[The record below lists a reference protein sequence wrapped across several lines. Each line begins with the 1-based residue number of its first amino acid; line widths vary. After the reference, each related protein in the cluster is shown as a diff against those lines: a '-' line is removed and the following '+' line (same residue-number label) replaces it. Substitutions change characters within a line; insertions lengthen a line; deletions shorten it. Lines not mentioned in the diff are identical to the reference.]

1 MVPYV
6 SIVGKSGSGKT
17 SLIERLIKEFK
28 RRGYRVASVKHCP
41 HGMEIDKPGKDSWK
55 FSQAG
60 SDAVVFSSLDKLVFV
75 KNVDGDSSIAEIL
88 RMIGGDFDLVL
99 IESYKKDRVPKI
111 EVHRKEL
118 GDDFIC
124 PTEALSAIITDEQLK
139 IDKPQFPINDTSAIA
154 DFIEKNFVLK
164 PESDTFLFVNG
175 KQIPIKIFIKDFM
188 AKALIAVVSTLKG
201 IGEIK
206 NLDICIRNKP
216 NSTVTLSDSERSLSQ
231 AAQEDSSLSSE

>member
-88 RMIGGDFDLVL
+88 RIIGGDFDLVL

-124 PTEALSAIITDEQLK
+124 PTESLSAIITDEQLK

-164 PESDTFLFVNG
+164 PESDTSLFVNG

-188 AKALIAVVSTLKG
+188 AKGLIAVVSTLKG

-206 NLDICIRNKP
+206 NLDISIRNSSGQQGTSSPTSKG
-216 NSTVTLSDSERSLSQ
+216 DS
-231 AAQEDSSLSSE
+231 

>member
-88 RMIGGDFDLVL
+88 RIIGGDFDLVL

-124 PTEALSAIITDEQLK
+124 PTKSLSAIITDVQLK

-154 DFIEKNFVLK
+154 DFIERNFVLK
-164 PESDTFLFVNG
+164 PKSDTSLFVNG
-175 KQIPIKIFIKDFM
+175 KQIPIKLFVKDFM
-188 AKALIAVVSTLKG
+188 AKALLAMVSTLKG
-201 IGEIK
+201 VGEIK
-206 NLDICIRNKP
+206 NLDISIRNSSGQQGTSSPASKG
-216 NSTVTLSDSERSLSQ
+216 DS
-231 AAQEDSSLSSE
+231 

>member
-88 RMIGGDFDLVL
+88 RIIGGDFDLVL

-124 PTEALSAIITDEQLK
+124 PTESLSAIITDEQLK

-164 PESDTFLFVNG
+164 PESDTSLFVNG
-175 KQIPIKIFIKDFM
+175 KQIHIKLFVKDFM
-188 AKALIAVVSTLKG
+188 AKALLAMVSTLKG
-201 IGEIK
+201 VGEIK
-206 NLDICIRNKP
+206 NLDISIRNSSGQQGTSSPASKG
-216 NSTVTLSDSERSLSQ
+216 DS
-231 AAQEDSSLSSE
+231 

>member
-1 MVPYV
+1 MPYV

-124 PTEALSAIITDEQLK
+124 PTKSLSAIITDEKLK

-154 DFIEKNFVLK
+154 DFIEKNFVFK
-164 PESDTFLFVNG
+164 PKRDTSLFVNG
-175 KQIPIKIFIKDFM
+175 KQVPIKLFVKDFM
-188 AKALIAVVSTLKG
+188 AKALLAMVSTLKG

-206 NLDICIRNKP
+206 NLDISIRNSSGQQG
-216 NSTVTLSDSERSLSQ
+216 NSSPASKGDS
-231 AAQEDSSLSSE
+231 

>member
-88 RMIGGDFDLVL
+88 RIIGGDFDLVL

-124 PTEALSAIITDEQLK
+124 PTKSLSAIITDVQLK

-154 DFIEKNFVLK
+154 DFIERNFVLK
-164 PESDTFLFVNG
+164 PKSDTSLFING
-175 KQIPIKIFIKDFM
+175 KQIPIKLFVKDFM
-188 AKALIAVVSTLKG
+188 AKALLAMVSTLKG
-201 IGEIK
+201 VGEIK
-206 NLDICIRNKP
+206 NLDISIRNSSGQQGTSSPASKG
-216 NSTVTLSDSERSLSQ
+216 DS
-231 AAQEDSSLSSE
+231 

>member
-17 SLIERLIKEFK
+17 SLIERLITEFK
-28 RRGYRVASVKHCP
+28 GRGYRIASVKHCP

-75 KNVDGDSSIAEIL
+75 KNVDGDSSITEIL

-99 IESYKKDRVPKI
+99 IESYKKDRAPKI

-124 PTEALSAIITDEQLK
+124 PTEALSAIITDEQLE
-139 IDKPQFPINDTSAIA
+139 IDKPQFPLNDTSAIA
-154 DFIEKNFVLK
+154 DFIEKNFLLK
-164 PESDTFLFVNG
+164 PESDTSLFVNG

-188 AKALIAVVSTLKG
+188 AKALIAIVSTLKG

-206 NLDICIRNKP
+206 NLDISIRNSNDQQGTSSPASKG
-216 NSTVTLSDSERSLSQ
+216 DS
-231 AAQEDSSLSSE
+231 

>member
-55 FSQAG
+55 FAQAG
-60 SDAVVFSSLDKLVFV
+60 SDAVVFSSFDKLVFV

-111 EVHRKEL
+111 EVHRKEQ

-154 DFIEKNFVLK
+154 DFIEKNFVFQAK
-164 PESDTFLFVNG
+164 SDTFLFVNG
-175 KQIPIKIFIKDFM
+175 KQITIKIFIKDFM
-188 AKALIAVVSTLKG
+188 AKGLIAVVSTLKG

-231 AAQEDSSLSSE
+231 SAQEDSSLSSK

>member
-17 SLIERLIKEFK
+17 SLIERLITEFK
-28 RRGYRVASVKHCP
+28 RRGYRIASVKHCP

-75 KNVDGDSSIAEIL
+75 KNVDDDSSIAEIL

-99 IESYKKDRVPKI
+99 IESYKKDRAPKI

-124 PTEALSAIITDEQLK
+124 PIEVLSAVITDEQLE
-139 IDKPQFPINDTSAIA
+139 IDKPQFPLNDTSAIA
-154 DFIEKNFVLK
+154 DFIEKNYVFKL
-164 PESDTFLFVNG
+164 ESDTLLFVNG
-175 KQIPIKIFIKDFM
+175 KNVPIGSFVKDFI
-188 AKALIAVVSTLKG
+188 AKALLAMVSTLKG

-231 AAQEDSSLSSE
+231 AAQEDSSFSSK

>member
-17 SLIERLIKEFK
+17 SLIERLITEFK
-28 RRGYRVASVKHCP
+28 GRGYRIASVKHCP

-60 SDAVVFSSLDKLVFV
+60 SAAVVFSSLDKLVFV

-99 IESYKKDRVPKI
+99 IESYKKDRAPKI

-139 IDKPQFPINDTSAIA
+139 IDKPQFPLNDTSAIA
-154 DFIEKNFVLK
+154 DFIEKNYVFK
-164 PESDTFLFVNG
+164 PESDTSLFING
-175 KQIPIKIFIKDFM
+175 KQIPIKIFVKDF
-188 AKALIAVVSTLKG
+188 
-201 IGEIK
+201 
-206 NLDICIRNKP
+206 ICVFKIFYFF
-216 NSTVTLSDSERSLSQ
+216 L
-231 AAQEDSSLSSE
+231 